1 MYFHFYGDTSLF
13 IAGNLL
19 LNLLSNF
26 IWFYLC
32 DYGFSYTLALR
43 AMAIGANLS
52 CVRFGTWIDHLI
64 TEETQTWATNITEK
78 LNLMMR
84 NSFVVI
90 AKMIKND
97 FKWRGHVVP
106 SDCNP
111 VIWNFTRGW
120 FITLTWPSIVDKH
133 HGDNELSQCPPH
145 WIRLDRTGY
154 RQVRWAYFSIILNF
168 FFLGASYEVI
178 SLEKIVQFSA
188 RDRERTNK
196 IPLVSCCSTCPFR
209 SKIVGAADLG
219 GSEKIPRIECAFLG
233 CYIFVST
240 CLHEVVPRWQ
250 KYTSL
255 CVIWNFLRR
264 KFCADSKPVKK
275 KSR

>member
-64 TEETQTWATNITEK
+64 TEETQTWATNINEK

-111 VIWNFTRGW
+111 V
-120 FITLTWPSIVDKH
+120 TLTWPSIVDKH
-133 HGDNELSQCPPH
+133 HGD
-145 WIRLDRTGY
+145 IGY
-154 RQVRWAYFSIILNF
+154 RLSSGEVSVFLYYFK
-168 FFLGASYEVI
+168 FFLPR
-178 SLEKIVQFSA
+178 SLLWSDFP
-188 RDRERTNK
+188 RENCSIQCTRSGTNEQD
-196 IPLVSCCSTCPFR
+196 S
-209 SKIVGAADLG
+209 VG
-219 GSEKIPRIECAFLG
+219 
-233 CYIFVST
+233 
-240 CLHEVVPRWQ
+240 
-250 KYTSL
+250 
-255 CVIWNFLRR
+255 
-264 KFCADSKPVKK
+264 
-275 KSR
+275 

>member
-133 HGDNELSQCPPH
+133 HGDIGEWTFTVSSSLNSSWSHRLSSGEVSVF
-145 WIRLDRTGY
+145 LY
-154 RQVRWAYFSIILNF
+154 YFK
-168 FFLGASYEVI
+168 FFLPR
-178 SLEKIVQFSA
+178 SLLWSDFP
-188 RDRERTNK
+188 RENCSIQCTRSGTNEQD
-196 IPLVSCCSTCPFR
+196 S
-209 SKIVGAADLG
+209 VG
-219 GSEKIPRIECAFLG
+219 
-233 CYIFVST
+233 
-240 CLHEVVPRWQ
+240 
-250 KYTSL
+250 
-255 CVIWNFLRR
+255 
-264 KFCADSKPVKK
+264 
-275 KSR
+275 